1 MRLQKR
7 APQWAAALVAALT
20 GVVQVSPAVA
30 QEACIICSGPE
41 KVYVCSVEK
50 SDKVQRLGIADK
62 AVQFVCVTE
71 MAKLGGHDKC
81 AVRRDVDLTTC
92 TGQPQTV
99 SLASLLEATA
109 EQAKP
114 VVPAISQAA
123 PAIVATPSPAKPPP
137 GSSPPD
143 APKTMVELARR
154 ANEQSAATTKKVGG
168 AVQKTW
174 DCMISLFQRC

>member
-1 MRLQKR
+1 MLTQGQNRVLTV
-7 APQWAAALVAALT
+7 AAGAAAVLV
-20 GVVQVSPAVA
+20 GWSAVA

-41 KVYVCSVEK
+41 QVYVCAVEK
-50 SDKVQRLGIADK
+50 SEKAQRLGIADK

-71 MAKLGGHDKC
+71 MAKRGGHAKC
-81 AVRRDVDLTTC
+81 AVRRDIDLTTC

-99 SLASLLEATA
+99 SLANLLEATA
-109 EQAKP
+109 EQTKQAA
-114 VVPAISQAA
+114 PALNQAA
-123 PAIVATPSPAKPPP
+123 PAIVATPTPAKPPP

-143 APKTMVELARR
+143 APKTVIELARR

-174 DCMISLFQRC
+174 ECVISLFQRC